1 MSISELIVTSEEAD
15 CETRVP
21 IIKTIDQL
29 DDSPVEWLIKDWIPK
44 KNITLL
50 CADGGTGKTF
60 VTATV
65 LADLSSGRQTIFNE
79 SDQADRPQKVM
90 FFSGEDV
97 ESVLRLRLMAAEA
110 NKKLCLIS
118 GLDTS
123 EELLTFDSD
132 QLEIIIRAYRPS
144 LVVFDPLQSFIGSS
158 VDMSRRNQMRT
169 ALKPLQVLAAK
180 YDMAVLIL
188 MHTNK
193 RDGAD
198 GRSKMADSSDIWDI
212 ARSVVMAGFDSEN
225 QRYLSLEKS
234 SYADHFSIPSI
245 LFEIR
250 NGRVVVTD
258 RIMMKQR
265 DFEQE
270 KKKSRKPDVQVPTLK
285 SKCCTAILCCLSDHN
300 GRVDQKTLAD
310 YLCKAGFT
318 DKTIRTAREQLIN
331 DKQIGF
337 NRSNGKVTYY
347 RK

>member
-29 DDSPVEWLIKDWIPK
+29 DNSPVEWLIENWIPK
-44 KNITLL
+44 KSISLL
-50 CADGGTGKTF
+50 CSDGGIGKTYL
-60 VTATV
+60 AIS
-65 LADLSSGRQTIFNE
+65 LMADLSSGRRTVFDE
-79 SDQADRPQKVM
+79 SDQVYSPQKIL
-90 FFSGEDV
+90 FFSSEDT
-97 ESVLRLRLMAAEA
+97 ENIIRQRLTAADA
-110 NKKLCLIS
+110 NGDMCLIS
-118 GLDTS
+118 AADTD
-123 EELLTFDSD
+123 EQTITFDSD
-132 QLEIIIRAYRPS
+132 LLEAVIRVNRPN
-144 LVVFDPLQSFIGSS
+144 LVIFDPLQSFIGSS
-158 VDMSRRNQMRT
+158 IDMSRRNQMRT

-193 RDGAD
+193 RDTD
-198 GRSKMADSSDIWDI
+198 GRNKMADSSDIWDI
-212 ARSVVMAGFDSEN
+212 ARSVIMAGFDEEKH
-225 QRYLSLEKS
+225 RYLSLEKS

-250 NGRVVVTD
+250 NGRVAVTD